1 MLLIYTCGN
10 CSLVVDTTLT
20 VTCTGVRCVWPA
32 GTSAMGISVSPYD
45 PLKLLRKL
53 PSKWEISNYRVTRW
67 LQKQWYMY
75 IYWAKWSFVFSLW
88 DLYRIYL
95 PNLPSIFTFIF
106 IKKKF
111 SYGYEHYMFVQM
123 SNSHFFIW
131 SWIVIYYI
139 VFFLILCTSH
149 KVCFSLQILCHIG
162 DFSSSMHSL
171 KKAYKLAPITEAD
184 NLRKL
189 FHAGE

>member
-1 MLLIYTCGN
+1 MLIYTCGN

-75 IYWAKWSFVFSLW
+75 IYWAKWSVCSVFEI
-88 DLYRIYL
+88 YTEFTYQIYL
-95 PNLPSIFTFIF
+95 AYLHSF
-106 IKKKF
+106 
-111 SYGYEHYMFVQM
+111 
-123 SNSHFFIW
+123 
-131 SWIVIYYI
+131 
-139 VFFLILCTSH
+139 
-149 KVCFSLQILCHIG
+149 
-162 DFSSSMHSL
+162 SL
-171 KKAYKLAPITEAD
+171 KKKNFTW
-184 NLRKL
+184 LRTLHVCTNVKFIFFYL
-189 FHAGE
+189 IVNCNILHCVFSHTLYIS